1 MFNPNYCEALVKKE
15 QGSGLHNKGVLIVTL
30 GTALVVLITLFAL
43 LFSLY
48 PLLLVSILLGF
59 GTWYLSVQQ
68 RIEYEYI
75 FSDDDFTVTKI
86 IAEGKRKPLIEV
98 SMRQV
103 TAFGKLSEASPCAES
118 VTLVLACRAED
129 EDAYYMDVT
138 HPEYHE
144 VRILFTPTSRCLQFC
159 SDHLSRTLRFYY
171 KMDPTEYEVS

>member
-15 QGSGLHNKGVLIVTL
+15 QGSGLQNKATLILMLGAVIVVLVTL
-30 GTALVVLITLFAL
+30 AAI

-48 PLLLVSILLGF
+48 PLLLVSIAAAF
-59 GTWYLSVQQ
+59 GTWYLSMNQ

-103 TAFGKLSEASPCAES
+103 TAFGKLSDAQPCSES
-118 VTLVLACRAED
+118 VTLVLASRAED
-129 EDAYYMDVT
+129 DDAYYMDVT

-144 VRILFTPTSRCLQFC
+144 VRIVFTPTPRCLQFC
-159 SDHLSRTLRFYY
+159 SDHLPRILRFYY
-171 KMDPTEYEVS
+171 KMDPAEYEA